1 MGLLLTNRA
10 FARAWAA
17 GLSFLLAWWAL
28 HAVMLIHVFDL
39 TGSPFA
45 TGLIP
50 VFSSIPGIVL
60 GPVAGGIVDRYSRP
74 RVMTLCALA
83 LVAILL
89 LALPFAGRG
98 EVALLYAIILIQSA
112 VMTFFTPAENALL
125 PNLVHADD
133 LGNANALN
141 ALNDSL
147 GRIVGPPIGTWLLVL
162 AGFDTVLIVTAALYL
177 AGWGFLVG
185 LRDTRASLP
194 EGSGASLRATARSF
208 VEGFQAVRGSL
219 PLRLL
224 VTVSAL
230 FLLAEVPLGA
240 VLPAFMRE
248 SVGVSAEVFGSTMS
262 IRGLT
267 GLLGGVLVVWLS
279 RRVAA
284 TTLLA
289 WGLLVHGLSFLAY
302 GIGNS
307 LLVSILMLFPIG
319 PAAAAIQTGLFTL
332 LQQAAPDAIRGRV
345 FALVG
350 TVNGLTVLLTSITA
364 GALAEVYGTRA
375 LVIASGCL
383 HLLPLLVAIVILRQ
397 REASGDRL
405 NCRKGPTAA

>member
-1 MGLLLTNRA
+1 MGLLRSHRM

-17 GLSFLLAWWAL
+17 GLCFLLAWWSL
-28 HAVMLIHVFDL
+28 HAVMLIHVYDL

-50 VFSSIPGIVL
+50 VFSAIPVIVL
-60 GPVAGGIVDRYSRP
+60 GPIAGVVVDRHSRP
-74 RVMTLCALA
+74 RVMALCGLA
-83 LVAILL
+83 LIALLL
-89 LALPFAGRG
+89 LALPFANRG
-98 EVALLYAIILIQSA
+98 EVALLYAIIMAQSA

-125 PNLVHADD
+125 PNLVLADD

-162 AGFDTVLIVTAALYL
+162 AGLETVLIVTAILYL
-177 AGWGFLVG
+177 VGWVFLIG
-185 LRDTRASLP
+185 LRDTRASRP
-194 EGSGASLRATARSF
+194 EGSDASVRQSARSF
-208 VEGFQAVRGSL
+208 VEGFQVVRASVA
-219 PLRLL
+219 LRLL
-224 VTVSAL
+224 VAISAL
-230 FLLAEVPLGA
+230 FLLADVTLSA

-267 GLLGGVLVVWLS
+267 GLLGGLVVVWLS
-279 RRVAA
+279 RRVPA

-289 WGLLVHGLSFLAY
+289 GGLLVHGLSFFAY
-302 GIGNS
+302 GVGNS
-307 LLVSILMLFPIG
+307 LFVSILMLFPIG

-332 LQQAAPDAIRGRV
+332 LQQAAPDAFRGRV

-350 TVNGLTVLLTSITA
+350 TVNNVVVLTTSITA

-375 LVIASGCL
+375 IIIASGCL
-383 HLLPLLVAIVILRQ
+383 HLLPLLATLVLIGRPHSVREVAR
-397 REASGDRL
+397 R
-405 NCRKGPTAA
+405 TAT

>member
-1 MGLLLTNRA
+1 MGLLLANRA

-17 GLSFLLAWWAL
+17 GLSFMLAWWSL
-28 HAVMLIHVFDL
+28 HAVMLIHVYDL

-50 VFSSIPGIVL
+50 VFSAIPVILL
-60 GPVAGGIVDRYSRP
+60 GPVAGVIVDRHSRP
-74 RVMTLCALA
+74 RVMALCGLA
-83 LVAILL
+83 LIALLL
-89 LALPFAGRG
+89 LALPLANRG
-98 EVALLYAIILIQSA
+98 EVALLYAIIMVQSA

-125 PNLVHADD
+125 PNLVLADD

-147 GRIVGPPIGTWLLVL
+147 GRIIGPPVGTWLLVL
-162 AGFDTVLIVTAALYL
+162 AGFETVLVVTAILYL
-177 AGWGFLVG
+177 IGWGFLIG
-185 LRDTRASLP
+185 LRDTRASRP
-194 EGSGASLRATARSF
+194 EGSGASLRESARSF
-208 VEGFQAVRGSL
+208 VEGFQAVQASVV
-219 PLRLL
+219 LRLL
-224 VTVSAL
+224 VAISAL
-230 FLLAEVPLGA
+230 FLLADVTLSA

-279 RRVAA
+279 RRVAPA
-284 TTLLA
+284 TLLA
-289 WGLLVHGLSFLAY
+289 GGLLVHGLSFLAY

-307 LLVSILMLFPIG
+307 LFVSIVMLFPIG

-332 LQQAAPDAIRGRV
+332 LQQASPDAIRGRV

-350 TVNGLTVLLTSITA
+350 TVNNLIVLSTSITA

-375 LVIASGCL
+375 IVIASGCL
-383 HLLPLLVAIVILRQ
+383 HLLPLLVALVLLRIS
-397 REASGDRL
+397 RPVGKTFR
-405 NCRKGPTAA
+405 AAEG

>member
-1 MGLLLTNRA
+1 MGLLLKHRA

-50 VFSSIPGIVL
+50 VFSAIPGIVL
-60 GPVAGGIVDRYSRP
+60 GPIAGTVVDRNSRP
-74 RVMTLCALA
+74 RVMAACALA
-83 LVAILL
+83 LVALLL
-89 LALPFAGRG
+89 LALPFANRG
-98 EVALLYAIILIQSA
+98 EVGLLYAIIFIQSA
-112 VMTFFTPAENALL
+112 VMAFFTPAENALL
-125 PNLVHADD
+125 PNLVPADD

-147 GRIVGPPIGTWLLVL
+147 GRIVGPPIGAWLLVL
-162 AGFDTVLIVTAALYL
+162 AGFEVVLIVTAALYFV
-177 AGWGFLVG
+177 GWGFLAG
-185 LRDTRASLP
+185 LRDTPRPARAAGVDANPFRAMATSFP
-194 EGSGASLRATARSF
+194 EGIR
-208 VEGFQAVRGSL
+208 AVRGSTVL
-219 PLRLL
+219 LLL
-224 VTVSAL
+224 VSVSGL
-230 FLLAEVPLGA
+230 FLLADVPLSA

-267 GLLGGVLVVWLS
+267 GLLGGLLIVWLS

-289 WGLLVHGLSFLAY
+289 GGLLVHGLSFLAF
-302 GIGNS
+302 GLGNN
-307 LLVSILMLFPIG
+307 LLVSILVLFPIG

-350 TVNGLTVLLTSITA
+350 TVDGAVVLTTSITA

-375 LVIASGCL
+375 IVIASGCL
-383 HLLPLLVAIVILRQ
+383 HLLPLLVALILLR
-397 REASGDRL
+397 RDYDVVGIRL
-405 NCRKGPTAA
+405 SWNHKR